1 MLVPKVRAGKAAGL
15 LCAELGVAADGG
27 WGLDG
32 IASAGTPVIRKA
44 ISTATSCGHLRA
56 AATQPV

>member
-1 MLVPKVRAGKAAGL
+1 MLEVRAGKAAGL

-27 WGLDG
+27 RGLDR

-44 ISTATSCGHLRA
+44 ISTGTLCGHLRA
-56 AATQPV
+56 AARQPV